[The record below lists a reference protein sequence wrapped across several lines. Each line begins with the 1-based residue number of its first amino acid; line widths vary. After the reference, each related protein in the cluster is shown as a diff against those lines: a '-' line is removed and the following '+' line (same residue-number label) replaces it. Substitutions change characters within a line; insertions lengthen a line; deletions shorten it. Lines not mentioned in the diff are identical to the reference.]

1 MGAGQFQIR
10 TLPSL
15 DGMTPIDPTSR
26 RCPSAWQPNLGRGST
41 YRRGKSVQTTGTS
54 SPWRSQP
61 FGFALDIDQA
71 LCVRRDPHLSDFPRS
86 DCHYS
91 GDRFNHVGGHFDSAP
106 RAEYSTSREYN
117 I

>member
-1 MGAGQFQIR
+1 MCGIRVATSLLAGMD
-10 TLPSL
+10 SL
-15 DGMTPIDPTSR
+15 SR
-26 RCPSAWQPNLGRGST
+26 REGVTRSWMNCPLDKSA
-41 YRRGKSVQTTGTS
+41 TS
-54 SPWRSQP
+54 AKPWRSQP